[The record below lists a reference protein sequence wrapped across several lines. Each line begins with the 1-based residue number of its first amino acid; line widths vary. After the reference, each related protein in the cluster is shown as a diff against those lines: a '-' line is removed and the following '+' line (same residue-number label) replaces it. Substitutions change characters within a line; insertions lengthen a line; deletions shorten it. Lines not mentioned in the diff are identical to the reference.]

1 MSSVIPIEHVEDHW
15 QSKLDLK
22 HSTDLTLLKGIL
34 KDKDITIVIYIKRVL
49 NIYDFEVLEKKE
61 KKLNKLVLENL
72 IVTLIIH

>member
-1 MSSVIPIEHVEDHW
+1 VSSVIPIEHVEDHW